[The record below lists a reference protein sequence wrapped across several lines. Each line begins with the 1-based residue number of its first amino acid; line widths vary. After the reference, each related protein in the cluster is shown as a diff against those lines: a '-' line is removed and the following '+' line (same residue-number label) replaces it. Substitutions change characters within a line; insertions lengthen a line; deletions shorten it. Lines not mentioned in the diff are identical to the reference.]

1 MEQEDGNYFPKVI
14 NNISIIV
21 FINLIKL
28 YFLGTTQKYVNEFV
42 INIHKLEQ
50 LKLCNLS
57 YIKKIEQKRRKYAI
71 LVRVDRT
78 PKYFVKPRFG

>member
-14 NNISIIV
+14 TNISIIV

-28 YFLGTTQKYVNEFV
+28 YFLGTTQKYVNELV
-42 INIHKLEQ
+42 ISIHKLEQ

-57 YIKKIEQKRRKYAI
+57 YIKKIEQKCRKYAI
-71 LVRVDRT
+71 LVRVD
-78 PKYFVKPRFG
+78 